1 MTPTTSLSPIRIFE
15 HLRAFQ
21 ETAALK
27 TAIELG
33 VFTAIARG
41 ASTVEEIANRCGA
54 SERGVRILCDALA
67 AGEFLSKRDGRY
79 ENAPDAKLFLDR
91 ESPAY
96 MGGIAEFLCLPD
108 VVQAMFTSLTGAVRK
123 GGTMM
128 EGDGTV
134 NDNNELWVTF
144 ARAMAP
150 IAVPSAR
157 FIADQLPTLGDF
169 RILDIAAGHG
179 VYGITAAKRNP
190 QARITALDWA
200 AVLEVAKENAKA
212 AGVAD
217 RYETIAGS
225 AFEADLGSGYDAV
238 FVTNFLHHFDMP
250 TNEAFM
256 KKVWA
261 ALKPGGRALTL
272 EFVPDA
278 SRVSPP
284 VPVRFALTMLVGTP
298 QGDAY
303 TYEEYEPAFRNAGF
317 SSCEIRRLETQQS
330 VIIATK

>member
-27 TAIELG
+27 TAIDLG

-54 SERGVRILCDALA
+54 SERGIRILCDAMA
-67 AGEFLSKRDGRY
+67 SSEFLSKHDGRY
-79 ENAPDAKLFLDR
+79 ENATDTKLFLDR

-96 MGGIAEFLCLPD
+96 MGGIAEFLCLPEM
-108 VVQAMFTSLTGAVRK
+108 VQGIFTTLTDAVRK

-134 NDNNELWVTF
+134 KDNNELWVTF

-157 FIADQLPTLGDF
+157 FIADQLPASGDF
-169 RILDIAAGHG
+169 KILDIAAGHG
-179 VYGITAAKRNP
+179 MYGIAAAKRNP

-200 AVLEVAKENAKA
+200 AVLEVARQNAKA

-217 RYETIAGS
+217 RYETIGGS
-225 AFEADLGSGYDAV
+225 AFDADFGSGYDAV
-238 FVTNFLHHFDMP
+238 LITNFLHHFDMP
-250 TNEAFM
+250 TNEGFL
-256 KKVWA
+256 KKVCA
-261 ALKPGGRALTL
+261 SLKPGGRALTL

-278 SRVSPP
+278 GRVSPP
-284 VPVRFALTMLVGTP
+284 VPVRFALTMLVNTP
-298 QGDAY
+298 KGDAY
-303 TYEEYEPAFRNAGF
+303 TYEEYEPAFRGAGF
-317 SSCEIRRLETQQS
+317 SSCEIRQLETQQS